1 MSKLNNIIKINGTDY
16 NTLKNSGT
24 LTKNGTTYTYSE
36 NDLYLI
42 DNGLTADYVLLGNGS
57 GKLLSEI
64 GSCVIEFNPTNV
76 TTSTTISVD
85 TFKQFYNAIINNQH
99 IICVTGNTDFY
110 SVVSAQQSGTISSG
124 SSTFRILSLYFLIN
138 GVSKQVLLRGVV
150 DTTGT
155 VTSANVSNVSTA
167 SNFTVSSIAIT
178 NQSSSAAPT
187 GLATW
192 NAIYL
197 PYTIVTGT
205 GSYSLTSTDKHEILY
220 IPSSSGTRYIYLPS
234 SATEGETFIIRKVY
248 YATNNTLTVKA
259 NGSNHSFRLATGTAT
274 YTAST
279 GYSLTGTSFGTIRV
293 VFHSNV

>member
-99 IICVTGNTDFY
+99 IICVTGNSDFY
-110 SVVSAQQSGTISSG
+110 SVVSAQESGTFSSG

-138 GVSKQVLLRGVV
+138 GVSRQVLLRGVV

-167 SNFTVSSIAIT
+167 STVSSLAIA
-178 NQSSSAAPT
+178 NRSSDAAPT

-192 NAIYL
+192 QAIYL

-205 GSYSLTSTDKHEILY
+205 GPYYLTSTGNHEVLY
-220 IPSSSGTRYIYLPS
+220 IPSSSGTRTLYLPTG
-234 SATEGETFIIRKVY
+234 AQEGESFIIRKVY
-248 YATNNTLTVKA
+248 YATSNTLTVQTQA
-259 NGSNHSFRLATGTAT
+259 SAHSFRLATGTAT

-279 GYSLTGTSFGTIRV
+279 GYSMSGTSFGTIRLI
-293 VFHSNV
+293 FHSNV